1 MMKSMLVV
9 MGLLVTA
16 LISFQIYSTMAT
28 TKSETQPYQIL
39 KTEKEYEI
47 RYYPT
52 ATVATVAM
60 AARTYKELS
69 ATGFRKLAS
78 FIFGGNQANKNIA
91 MTKPVHMDINDSLSS
106 MSFVMPAE
114 YTKGNLPQPNDSAIK
129 ITAKL
134 EEYVAAIRFDGYAN
148 DANIKMYTTKL
159 KNALKEK
166 GIEYYGNFR
175 FLGYNAPYRFWSRRN
190 EIIVSVRW

>member
-1 MMKSMLVV
+1 MLVV

-78 FIFGGNQANKNIA
+78 FIFGGNQANKNIS
-91 MTKPVHMDINDSLSS
+91 MTTPVHMDINDSLSS

-175 FLGYNAPYRFWSRRN
+175 FLGYNAPYQFWGRKN
-190 EIIVSVRW
+190 EAIVSIRWNEK

>member
-1 MMKSMLVV
+1 MKSMLVV

-91 MTKPVHMDINDSLSS
+91 MTTPVHMDINDSLSS

>member
-78 FIFGGNQANKNIA
+78 FIFGGNQANKNIS
-91 MTKPVHMDINDSLSS
+91 MTTPVHMDINDSLSS

>member
-91 MTKPVHMDINDSLSS
+91 MTTPVHMDINDSLSS

-175 FLGYNAPYRFWSRRN
+175 FLGYNAPYRFWSRSN

>member
-39 KTEKEYEI
+39 KTEKDYEI

-91 MTKPVHMDINDSLSS
+91 MTTPVHMDINDSLSS

>member
-91 MTKPVHMDINDSLSS
+91 MTTPVHMDINDSLSS

>member
-1 MMKSMLVV
+1 MLVV

-91 MTKPVHMDINDSLSS
+91 MTTPVHMDINDSLSS